1 MGGRRGGEGERT
13 AVAAVA
19 LGRHHRRRER
29 KKEQGRRGKGREV
42 SAGKM
47 EGKERKRREYRS
59 RVSGEITKL
68 PFCLYL
74 FTFPI

>member
-1 MGGRRGGEGERT
+1 MGGRRGGEGERK

-42 SAGKM
+42 SAGKNGR
-47 EGKERKRREYRS
+47 EGKEEKR
-59 RVSGEITKL
+59 V
-68 PFCLYL
+68 
-74 FTFPI
+74 